1 MYTLDSDFIFL
12 LQIQKLSHSF
22 TVPYDLDTLLS
33 TVTITGSYIFAIF
46 SILAAIVT
54 ITEVSSMI
62 VFVQSALLLIQI
74 TLQGKFDCSE
84 PAPPHPDHAAS

>member
-1 MYTLDSDFIFL
+1 MNTLDSDFIFL

-84 PAPPHPDHAAS
+84 RDPPHPDHAAS

>member
-1 MYTLDSDFIFL
+1 MKWHTICYWMNLGKKKNQSEIV

-22 TVPYDLDTLLS
+22 TVPYALDNLLS

-54 ITEVSSMI
+54 ITEVPSMI
-62 VFVQSALLLIQI
+62 VFVQSALLIIQI
-74 TLQGKFDCSE
+74 TLQGTTKI
-84 PAPPHPDHAAS
+84 

>member
-74 TLQGKFDCSE
+74 TLQVKQIRF
-84 PAPPHPDHAAS
+84 